1 MFSMFKYLSP
11 IEHVS
16 IEIYKKLFESLVKHL
31 LMYNLEIWFMDFYEN
46 ILKGQLRANKSN
58 SNFDLMTHQIQV
70 FFRKGELKIC
80 KFVLGISKRSVYIAA
95 RAEISQYPL
104 DVYIKLKVLKYMARN
119 SNKDNNPLLL
129 DG

>member
-16 IEIYKKLFESLVKHL
+16 IEIYKKLFESLVKDL

-58 SNFDLMTHQIQV
+58 SNFDLMTH
-70 FFRKGELKIC
+70 
-80 KFVLGISKRSVYIAA
+80 
-95 RAEISQYPL
+95 
-104 DVYIKLKVLKYMARN
+104 
-119 SNKDNNPLLL
+119 
-129 DG
+129 